1 MSIPAPALTLGI
13 EEEYLLVDVETRD
26 LVQSPPD
33 AFMEAC
39 VRACG
44 EQVSNEFMKS
54 QIEIGTKVCRNIDEA
69 REDLTRLRREVIKA
83 AQEFGLAP
91 IASSTHPFAHW
102 TEQQHTEKE
111 RYETLAH
118 DLGGAVE
125 RLLICGMHV
134 HICVEDSDLR
144 IDLMNQIVYFLPHLL
159 TLTTSS
165 PYWQGR
171 DTGLNSYRLTVF
183 DALPRTGLPDAFDS
197 FGEYQRMLN
206 QLVKVGAVED
216 ATKLWWDI
224 RPSDR
229 FPTIEARVMDV
240 CTNVEDTLTVAAL
253 YQSIASMLFRLRQK
267 NQRWRLYP
275 KTLLKEN
282 RWRAQRYGPRR
293 GLIDFGRGE
302 MVAASE
308 LIDEL
313 IGIVS
318 YDAAALGCLEEVERA
333 RDIVSRGTSAE
344 AQRHAY
350 QTARGDG
357 ADHEEALSRVV
368 DYLINET
375 ASGL

>member
-1 MSIPAPALTLGI
+1 MNIPAPALTLGI

-39 VRACG
+39 VKACG

-318 YDAAALGCLEEVERA
+318 DDAVALGCLEEVERA
-333 RDIVSRGTSAE
+333 RDIVDRGTSAE

-357 ADHEEALSRVV
+357 ADHEEALSQVV
-368 DYLINET
+368 DFLISET